1 MSDQTQI
8 TNTQSDRCCSTHE
21 VPEATHRA
29 ATRPRTDIRET
40 ETGFL
45 LQVDMPGIDE
55 STAEITVE
63 KNVLTITGTAHLYQ
77 PEGFEK
83 VYKES
88 DQRYYE
94 RVFRLPEDVDS
105 TALSASVKNGVLTV
119 SIPKSKAALPVRV
132 PINAGK

>member
-1 MSDQTQI
+1 
-8 TNTQSDRCCSTHE
+8 
-21 VPEATHRA
+21 
-29 ATRPRTDIRET
+29 
-40 ETGFL
+40 
-45 LQVDMPGIDE
+45 
-55 STAEITVE
+55 
-63 KNVLTITGTAHLYQ
+63 VLTITGTAHLYQ

-88 DQRYYE
+88 DQRHYE

-132 PINAGK
+132 PINAGQ